1 MKQKALTDLEGIFV
15 NYRRSR
21 HRQHLKHSI
30 IKFPGYETRN
40 EAFAL
45 IGRTVGWDTPSG
57 KTLKGKIT
65 RVHGKNGQVVALFKK
80 AGLPGQALGQT
91 VYVVK

>member
-1 MKQKALTDLEGIFV
+1 MKQKALTDLEGVFV

-30 IKFPGYETRN
+30 LKFPGYETRN
-40 EAFAL
+40 AAFKL

-65 RVHGKNGQVVALFKK
+65 RVHGKNGQVVAHFKK
-80 AGLPGQALGQT
+80 AGLPGQALGQI

>member
-1 MKQKALTDLEGIFV
+1 MKQKALTDLEGVFV

-30 IKFPGYETRN
+30 LKFPGYETRN
-40 EAFAL
+40 AAFAL
-45 IGRTVGWDTPSG
+45 IGRTVAWDSPGG

-65 RVHGKNGQVVALFKK
+65 RVHGKNGQVVAVFKK
-80 AGLPGQALGQT
+80 AGLPGQALGET
-91 VYVVK
+91 VYVIK

>member
-1 MKQKALTDLEGIFV
+1 MKKNALTDLEGIFV

-21 HRQHLKHSI
+21 HKQHLKHSI
-30 IKFPGYETRN
+30 LKFPGYDTRKA
-40 EAFAL
+40 AFML
-45 IGRTVGWDTPSG
+45 IGRTVAWDTPSG

-80 AGLPGQALGQT
+80 AGLPGQALGQHI
-91 VYVVK
+91 YVVK

>member
-1 MKQKALTDLEGIFV
+1 VKALTDLEGIFI

-21 HRQHLKHSI
+21 HRQHYKHSI

-40 EAFAL
+40 AAFVL
-45 IGRTVGWDTPSG
+45 IGRTVAWNTPSG
-57 KTLKGKIT
+57 KILKGKIT

-80 AGLPGQALGQT
+80 AGLPGQAIGQT